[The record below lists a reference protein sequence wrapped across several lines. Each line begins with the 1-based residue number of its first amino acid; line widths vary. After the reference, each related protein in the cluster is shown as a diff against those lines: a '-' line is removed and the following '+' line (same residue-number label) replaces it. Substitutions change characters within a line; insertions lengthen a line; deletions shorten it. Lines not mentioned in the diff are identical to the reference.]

1 MSNDGNELIGHPPAG
16 GTSAS
21 VLPETAGTAR
31 AADPVKKR
39 RSGRATLT
47 IIGLVLCGNLAAWA
61 LLNRPADLPSWSGYI
76 QGIAYAPYREG
87 ENPLTKKFP
96 TDAEI
101 TKDMQILQSKAGVET
116 VRTYSA
122 VDGSEDVPALA
133 AQEGLQVA
141 AGAWLD
147 KRLDQ
152 NELELQS
159 LINQA
164 HRYPSITRAL
174 VGNESIL
181 RADVSVPEMIQYLRR
196 ARSQIEVPVSTAE
209 PWHVW
214 LEHPELVKEVD
225 YIAVHILPYWEGVP
239 IDDAVKY
246 VERRYDE
253 LRAAYPQKPI
263 VMTEVGW
270 PSKGRQRGGAVASL
284 TNQARF
290 IREFLNFADREG
302 VQYYLME
309 GFDQPWKEKIEGTA
323 GAYWGLFNADRE
335 AKFSFSGPIL
345 EHELWPIH
353 AWAAAFMALPV
364 VLFFLFRWRELGFGG
379 RLFFAAVAQ
388 AAGAM
393 LLWTVM
399 AGTTRYMTAGDIAVW
414 SVMLLGQFGLLCL
427 LVTQGGQMALMI
439 WTQRLRREFRPLAPS
454 ADRPM
459 PKVSLHL
466 PIHNEPAHMVIET
479 IDSLAAL
486 DYANLEI
493 LVIDNNTKDPA
504 VWRPVE
510 AHCAALGERV
520 RFIHVE
526 NLKGFKAGALNL
538 ALREMSPD
546 AEIVGVVDS
555 DYIVR
560 HDWLKATVPYFANPK
575 VALVQ
580 APQDHRDWHH
590 NLFKEMIN
598 WEYAGFFNL
607 GMVLRNEAN
616 AIIQHGTMTLVR
628 RDALQRLGGWAEW
641 CITEDAE
648 LGLRLMHEGFDT
660 IYINEPFG
668 KGLTPD
674 SFAGY
679 RLQRFRWAY
688 GAMQIL
694 KAHIGWFLPRDRHLT
709 TAQKFHFLAGWL
721 PWIGD
726 GLQLLFTFAALIWTV
741 FLAVWPRYFEFPLG
755 VFVVPALAMVSFKVL
770 ETLWL
775 YRAKVNCTPRQRIGA
790 AIAGMSLTHAVAK
803 AVLIGLFTKRRPFM
817 RTPKCEDKS
826 AIIRGIIVAWEEF
839 VLALLL
845 WVGALAIALGNGL
858 DGSGWRNPEALT
870 WAVMLLAQSLP
881 YCASVAAS
889 LAAAMPSLGRRRIKV
904 ALPAPSALSG
914 SLAPASLAI
923 PIAARAASN
932 SQARDGISLGS

>member
-1 MSNDGNELIGHPPAG
+1 MYNKINELVDSPPSGGDGRPTSPPDGQIKPAESTEPMSAG
-16 GTSAS
+16 
-21 VLPETAGTAR
+21 R
-31 AADPVKKR
+31 AAFLIV
-39 RSGRATLT
+39 A
-47 IIGLVLCGNLAAWA
+47 LVLCGNLAAWA
-61 LLNRPADLPSWSGYI
+61 LLNRPAELPSWSGEI
-76 QGIAYAPYREG
+76 QGVAYAPYREG
-87 ENPLTKKFP
+87 ENPLTNKYP
-96 TDAEI
+96 SDAEI
-101 TKDMQILQSKAGVET
+101 AKDLQTLQAKAGIGT
-116 VRTYSA
+116 VRTYST

-133 AQEGLQVA
+133 AQNGFQVA

-159 LINQA
+159 LINQV

-174 VGNESIL
+174 VGNELIL
-181 RADVSVPEMIQYLRR
+181 RADVTVPEMIQYLRR

-239 IDDAVKY
+239 VDDAVKY

-253 LRAAYPQKPI
+253 LKAAYPNKPI
-263 VMTEVGW
+263 VLTEVGW

-309 GFDQPWKEKIEGTA
+309 AFDQPWKEKIEGTA
-323 GAYWGLFNADRE
+323 GAYWGLFNAERDP
-335 AKFSFSGPIL
+335 KFSFSGPIL
-345 EHELWPIH
+345 EHELWPLH
-353 AWAAAFMALPV
+353 AWAAALASLPII
-364 VLFFLFRWRELGFGG
+364 LFFLLRWRELHFRG
-379 RLFFAAVAQ
+379 RLFFAAIAQ

-399 AGTTRYMTAGDIAVW
+399 AGTTRYMSAGDILVW
-414 SVMLLGQFGLLCL
+414 SVMLLGQFALLCL
-427 LVTQGGQMALMI
+427 LVTQGGQMALML
-439 WTQRLRREFRPLAPS
+439 WTGRWRREFRPLAP
-454 ADRPM
+454 APERPM

-466 PIHNEPAHMVIET
+466 PIHNEPPHMVIET
-479 IDSLAAL
+479 INSLAAL
-486 DYANLEI
+486 DYADLEI

-504 VWRPVE
+504 VWQPVAE
-510 AHCAALGERV
+510 HCAGLGERV
-520 RFIHVE
+520 RFFHVD

-538 ALREMSPD
+538 ALRHTAPD
-546 AEIVGVVDS
+546 AEIVGVIDS
-555 DYIVR
+555 DYVVR
-560 HDWLKATVPYFANPK
+560 PDWLKATVPYFANPK

-580 APQDHRDWHH
+580 APQDHRDWQG

-628 RDALQRLGGWAEW
+628 REAMERLGGWAEW

-648 LGLRLMHEGFDT
+648 LGMRLMHEGYET
-660 IYINEPFG
+660 IYINEAFG

-694 KAHIGWFLPRDRHLT
+694 KAHIGWFRPRDKHLSP
-709 TAQKFHFLAGWL
+709 AQKFHFLAGWL

-726 GLQLLFTFAALIWTV
+726 GLQFLFTIAALVWTV

-755 VFVVPALAMVSFKVL
+755 VFVVPALAMVSFKIL

-775 YRAKVNCTPRQRIGA
+775 YRAKVHCTPRQRIGA

-803 AVLIGLFTKRRPFM
+803 AVLIGLFTKRRPFL

-826 AIIRGIIVAWEEF
+826 AVIRGLVVAWEEF
-839 VLALLL
+839 VLGSLL
-845 WVGALAIALGNGL
+845 WVGALAVALGNGL
-858 DGSGWRNPEALT
+858 DGSGWRNPEAAT

-881 YCASVAAS
+881 YCAGVAAS
-889 LAAAMPSLGRRRIKV
+889 LVSAMPSLGRRRLTVSI
-904 ALPAPSALSG
+904 PASAALSG
-914 SLAPASLAI
+914 SML
-923 PIAARAASN
+923 PIAARASTAV
-932 SQARDGISLGS
+932 QARDGVGIGS